1 MFVRKKKNISGSTS
15 VQIISNHYGKYK
27 LIKTIGCSKNC
38 EEVKRLVELG
48 KNEIKKLCRQNSIFD
63 SNTQRDMFI
72 EQFISDLS
80 NTQIRVYGPELIYGK
95 IFDFI
100 GYSSINDELFKHL
113 VVARLAFPLSKLKT
127 IDYIFRYQGILI
139 DKNKIYRF
147 LDKLS
152 DKYKNDIE
160 QISFSYLKKLRG
172 KNLKIVFYDMTTL
185 HFETS
190 DQDDLRITGFSK
202 CGKHQNPQIFLGL
215 LVDSSGYPIGYDIFE
230 GNTYKGST
238 LIPFIEKMQKKF
250 NLDKPT
256 IIADS
261 GLLSKSNIKS
271 LTSKKYTYIIGAR
284 IKSETKEL
292 KSKILEENK
301 KYSGEFYSYIIPKE
315 DQKLIIGYS
324 LIRAKKD
331 KKNREKGLKRLEEK
345 IKGGKLTKS
354 NINNRGYNK
363 YLKMKG
369 DVKIEI
375 DYTKFNLDE
384 KWDGLKGYITN
395 SKIEK
400 EEIIKNYNN
409 LWVIERAFR
418 ISKTDLKIR
427 PIYHRLRNRIESH
440 ICISFTSYMIYK
452 ELERVLKKENSK
464 ISLEESS
471 DLIKTIYQ
479 IAYVL
484 PDSKKEKKLLL
495 KMCEKQTELIKIIQ
509 NYF

>member
-27 LIKTIGCSKNC
+27 LVKTIGCSKNY

-48 KNEIKKLCRQNSIFD
+48 KNEIKKLSQQNSLFD
-63 SNTQRDMFI
+63 SNSQRDVFI

-215 LVDSSGYPIGYDIFE
+215 LVDSSGYPIKYDIFE
-230 GNTYKGST
+230 GNIFEGHT
-238 LIPFIEKMQKKF
+238 LMPFIEK
-250 NLDKPT
+250 
-256 IIADS
+256 I
-261 GLLSKSNIKS
+261 
-271 LTSKKYTYIIGAR
+271 SKKT
-284 IKSETKEL
+284 
-292 KSKILEENK
+292 
-301 KYSGEFYSYIIPKE
+301 
-315 DQKLIIGYS
+315 
-324 LIRAKKD
+324 
-331 KKNREKGLKRLEEK
+331 
-345 IKGGKLTKS
+345 
-354 NINNRGYNK
+354 
-363 YLKMKG
+363 
-369 DVKIEI
+369 
-375 DYTKFNLDE
+375 
-384 KWDGLKGYITN
+384 
-395 SKIEK
+395 
-400 EEIIKNYNN
+400 
-409 LWVIERAFR
+409 
-418 ISKTDLKIR
+418 
-427 PIYHRLRNRIESH
+427 
-440 ICISFTSYMIYK
+440 
-452 ELERVLKKENSK
+452 
-464 ISLEESS
+464 
-471 DLIKTIYQ
+471 
-479 IAYVL
+479 
-484 PDSKKEKKLLL
+484 
-495 KMCEKQTELIKIIQ
+495 
-509 NYF
+509 